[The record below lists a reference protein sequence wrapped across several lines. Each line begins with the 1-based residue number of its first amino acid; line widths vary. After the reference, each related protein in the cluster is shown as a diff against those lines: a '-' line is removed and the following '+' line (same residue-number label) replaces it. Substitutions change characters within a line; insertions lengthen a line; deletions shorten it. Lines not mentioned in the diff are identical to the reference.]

1 MYLIMKWYYFLLLA
15 AMVAACTESRPA
27 KTRDTNVETNDP
39 ASVQTTKQ
47 IEVPTWYYAHFGADY
62 SLDVPAEGF
71 GGWKKTVLPLC
82 PERTVLCVMH
92 AWDNPDQELFPGI
105 YSAVEYLPRAAEIFK
120 TRMPALLKTFRDA
133 GIRVIHIES
142 GEYVHKYEAYRQT
155 QELIKEQLAESRK
168 ARQFAMPN
176 AAPDP
181 VYHALQKFRGEYV
194 HPGTENRESIRGAQK
209 VRDIHES
216 VKPLPGEYMLTDS
229 DELQAVCSLHGINHL
244 IYAGFA
250 INCCLLM
257 SPGGMIDMSRRG
269 FICSTVREVTTA
281 VECDFSA
288 RDELAK
294 QIALWYT
301 ALFFGFV
308 YEQADLEKALGELN

>member
-1 MYLIMKWYYFLLLA
+1 MKWYYFLLPVML
-15 AMVAACTESRPA
+15 VAACTESRSA
-27 KTRDTNVETNDP
+27 KSGGANVEATDTT
-39 ASVQTTKQ
+39 SFTRQTKQ
-47 IEVPTWYYAHFGADY
+47 IDVPTWYYAHFGADY
-62 SLDVPAEGF
+62 TLEVPAEGF
-71 GGWKKTVLPLC
+71 GGWEKTVLPLC
-82 PERTVLCVMH
+82 PEHTALCVMH
-92 AWDNPDQELFPGI
+92 AWDNPDQDLFPGI

-142 GEYVHKYEAYRQT
+142 GEYVHKYEAYKRT
-155 QELIKEQLAESRK
+155 QELIREQLTDCRK
-168 ARQFAMPN
+168 ARNYAMPHP
-176 AAPDP
+176 APDP
-181 VYHALQKFRGEYV
+181 VYQALHKFRGDYV
-194 HPGTENRESIRGAQK
+194 HPGTENKESIRGAVQ

-229 DELQAVCSLHGINHL
+229 DELQAVCALHDINHL

-250 INCCLLM
+250 LNCCLLI

-281 VECDFSA
+281 VENDFSA

-294 QIALWYT
+294 QLALWYT

-308 YEQADLEKALGELN
+308 YEQADLEKALEN